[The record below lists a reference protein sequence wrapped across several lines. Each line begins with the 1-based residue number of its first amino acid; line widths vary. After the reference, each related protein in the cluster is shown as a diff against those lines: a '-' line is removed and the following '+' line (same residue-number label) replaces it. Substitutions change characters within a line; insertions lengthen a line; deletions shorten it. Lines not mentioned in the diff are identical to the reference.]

1 MVFFIA
7 HKALVHIVLKMY
19 FCGRMRVEYFIA
31 KKLHFKGDGKRRMS
45 RPAVRIATAGIA
57 VGLAVMLIAVSVVIG
72 FKQEVSNQIVGFGSH
87 IQVANYGS
95 STNYETEPIAPSDF
109 ILEVLRAL
117 PNILHVQEVA
127 TKPGIVKTDD
137 DFHGVVLKGV
147 NQSFDWGF
155 FNRNLVAGD
164 TLVYNDSLISNDVL
178 ISKSIAN
185 LLKLSVGDKF
195 FTYFIAEP
203 LRARKFTIRGIYQT
217 TYAEFDN
224 LFIMAD
230 IRHIQTLNFWDL
242 NQISQLEILVDDF
255 SKVDKVENDVFR
267 SIANRYD
274 GEGTFYQSRTIKEL
288 VPRVFEWLDMLDINA
303 WVILILMLLVAGFN
317 MISGLLILILE
328 RTNTIGMLKAMGAYN
343 WSIRK
348 IFLYQ
353 SLFLIGKGM
362 LWGNLVG
369 VSLILV
375 QYFTHLIPLD
385 AAMYY
390 VSYVP
395 VSVNIGYWLLLNIGT
410 IILSLSMLIIP
421 SYLITRI
428 MPASAIRFD

>member
-1 MVFFIA
+1 
-7 HKALVHIVLKMY
+7 
-19 FCGRMRVEYFIA
+19 MRVEYFIA
-31 KKLHFKGDGKRRMS
+31 KRLHFNSDGKRKMS

-72 FKQEVSNQIVGFGSH
+72 FKQEVSNQVIGFGSH
-87 IQVANYGS
+87 IQVANYGN
-95 STNYETEPIAPSDF
+95 STNYETEPIAPSDS
-109 ILEVLRAL
+109 ILQVLRSL
-117 PNILHVQEVA
+117 PHILHVQEVA
-127 TKPGIVKTDD
+127 TKPGIVKTDN

-147 NQSFDWGF
+147 NESFDWGF
-155 FNRNLVAGD
+155 FSRNLVAGD
-164 TLVYNDSLISNDVL
+164 TLVYNDTVLTNDVL
-178 ISKSIAN
+178 ISQSIAD
-185 LLKLSVGDKF
+185 LLELSVGDKF

-217 TYAEFDN
+217 TFAEYDN
-224 LFIMAD
+224 LFIMTD
-230 IRHIQTLNFWDL
+230 MRHIQTLNYWDS
-242 NQISQLEILVDDF
+242 NQMSQLEILVDDF
-255 SKVDKVENDVFR
+255 SKVDEVENAVFQ
-267 SIANRYD
+267 SVANRYD
-274 GEGTFYQSRTIKEL
+274 GEGSFYQSRTIKEL

-303 WVILILMLLVAGFN
+303 WVILMLMLLVAGFN

-353 SLFLIGKGM
+353 ALFLIGKGM
-362 LWGNLVG
+362 LWGNVVG
-369 VSLILV
+369 VLLILV
-375 QYFTHLIPLD
+375 QYFTHIIPLE
-385 AAMYY
+385 ASMYY

-395 VSVNIGYWLLLNIGT
+395 VYLNVGYWLLLNIGT
-410 IILSLSMLIIP
+410 IVLSLTMLILP

>member
-1 MVFFIA
+1 ML
-7 HKALVHIVLKMY
+7 KAY
-19 FCGRMRVEYFIA
+19 FCGCMRVEYFIA
-31 KKLHFKGDGKRRMS
+31 KRLHFNSDGKRKMS

-72 FKQEVSNQIVGFGSH
+72 FKQEVSNQVIGFGSH
-87 IQVANYGS
+87 IQVANYGN
-95 STNYETEPIAPSDF
+95 STNYETEPIAPSDS
-109 ILEVLRAL
+109 ILQVLRSL
-117 PNILHVQEVA
+117 PHILHVQEVA
-127 TKPGIVKTDD
+127 TKPGIVKTDN

-147 NQSFDWGF
+147 NESFDWGF
-155 FNRNLVAGD
+155 FSRNLVAGD
-164 TLVYNDSLISNDVL
+164 TLVYNDTVLINDVL
-178 ISKSIAN
+178 ISQSIAD
-185 LLKLSVGDKF
+185 LLELSVGDKF

-217 TYAEFDN
+217 TFAEYDN
-224 LFIMAD
+224 LFIMTD
-230 IRHIQTLNFWDL
+230 MRHIQTLNYWDS
-242 NQISQLEILVDDF
+242 NQMSQLEILVDDF
-255 SKVDKVENDVFR
+255 SKVDEVENAVFQ
-267 SIANRYD
+267 SVANRYD
-274 GEGTFYQSRTIKEL
+274 GEGSFYQSRTIKEL

-303 WVILILMLLVAGFN
+303 WVILMLMLLVAGFN

-353 SLFLIGKGM
+353 ALFLIGKGM
-362 LWGNLVG
+362 LWGNVVG
-369 VSLILV
+369 VLLILV
-375 QYFTHLIPLD
+375 QYFTHIIPLE
-385 AAMYY
+385 ASMYY

-395 VSVNIGYWLLLNIGT
+395 VYLNVGYWLLLNIGT
-410 IILSLSMLIIP
+410 IVLSLTMLILP

>member
-1 MVFFIA
+1 ML
-7 HKALVHIVLKMY
+7 KAY
-19 FCGRMRVEYFIA
+19 FCGCMRVEYFIA
-31 KKLHFKGDGKRRMS
+31 KRLHFNSDGKRKMS

-72 FKQEVSNQIVGFGSH
+72 FKQEVSNQVIGFGSH
-87 IQVANYGS
+87 IQVANYGN
-95 STNYETEPIAPSDF
+95 STNYETEPIAPSDS
-109 ILEVLRAL
+109 ILQVLRSL
-117 PNILHVQEVA
+117 PHILHVQEVA
-127 TKPGIVKTDD
+127 TKPGIVKTDN

-147 NQSFDWGF
+147 NKSFDWGF
-155 FNRNLVAGD
+155 FSRNLVAGD
-164 TLVYNDSLISNDVL
+164 TLVYNDTVLTNDVL
-178 ISKSIAN
+178 ISHSIAN
-185 LLKLSVGDKF
+185 LLELSVGDKF

-217 TYAEFDN
+217 TFAEYDN
-224 LFIMAD
+224 LFIMTD
-230 IRHIQTLNFWDL
+230 MRHIQTLNYWDS
-242 NQISQLEILVDDF
+242 NHMSQLEILVDDF
-255 SKVDKVENDVFR
+255 SKVDEVENAVFQ
-267 SIANRYD
+267 SVANRYD
-274 GEGTFYQSRTIKEL
+274 GDGSFYQSRTIKEL

-303 WVILILMLLVAGFN
+303 WVILMLMLLVAGFN

-353 SLFLIGKGM
+353 ALFLIGKGM

-369 VSLILV
+369 VLLILV
-375 QYFTHLIPLD
+375 QYFTHIIPLE
-385 AAMYY
+385 ASMYY

-395 VSVNIGYWLLLNIGT
+395 VYLNVGYWLLLNVGT
-410 IILSLSMLIIP
+410 IILSLTMLILP

>member
-1 MVFFIA
+1 M
-7 HKALVHIVLKMY
+7 HIRLKVY
-19 FCGRMRVEYFIA
+19 FCSSMNLEYFIA
-31 KKLHFKGDGKRRMS
+31 KRLHFNGEGHRRMS
-45 RPAVRIATAGIA
+45 RPAVRIATLGIA
-57 VGLAVMLIAVSVVIG
+57 VGLAVMLVAVSIVVG
-72 FKQEVSNQIVGFGSH
+72 FKQEVSNQIIGFGSH

-95 STNYETEPIAPSDF
+95 SNNYETEPIAPSDS
-109 ILEVLRAL
+109 ILTVLRSL
-117 PNILHVQEVA
+117 PHVQHVQEVA
-127 TKPGIVKTDD
+127 TKPGIVKTED

-147 NQSFDWGF
+147 NNSFDWHF
-155 FNRNLVAGD
+155 FKRNLVAGD
-164 TLVYNDSLISNDVL
+164 TLVYNDSVLTNDVL
-178 ISKSIAN
+178 ISQAIAN
-185 LLKLSVGDKF
+185 LLHLEVGDRF
-195 FTYFIAEP
+195 LTYFITDP
-203 LRARKFTIRGIYQT
+203 VRARKFKVRGIYQT
-217 TYAEFDN
+217 TFADYDK
-224 LFIMAD
+224 LFLITD
-230 IRHIQTLNFWDL
+230 IRHIQTLNHWDTT
-242 NQISQLEILVDDF
+242 QMSQLEILVDDF
-255 SKVDKVENDVFR
+255 SKVDEIENTVFR

-274 GEGTFYQSRTIKEL
+274 NEGTFYQSRTIKEL

-303 WVILILMLLVAGFN
+303 WVILMLMLIVAGFN

-362 LWGNLVG
+362 LWGNIIG

-375 QYFTHLIPLD
+375 QYFTHVIPLD
-385 AAMYY
+385 ASMYY

-395 VSVNIGYWLLLNIGT
+395 VSLNILYWFLLNVGT
-410 IILSLSMLIIP
+410 IILSLAMLILP